1 MDNAKRH
8 SERTKHIKLRFFFIK
23 QYVDD
28 GEFAITHCPTDLMVA
43 DVLTKPLHGEK
54 FKDLRAK
61 LLGYEQPWRSALD
74 DMAGPKVIKT
84 TLHQA

>member
-1 MDNAKRH
+1 MRLLDNGKSH
-8 SERTKHIKLRFFFIK
+8 SDRTKHIKLRYFFIK

-54 FKDLRAK
+54 FKILRAK
-61 LLGYEQPWRSALD
+61 LLGYEQP
-74 DMAGPKVIKT
+74 
-84 TLHQA
+84 